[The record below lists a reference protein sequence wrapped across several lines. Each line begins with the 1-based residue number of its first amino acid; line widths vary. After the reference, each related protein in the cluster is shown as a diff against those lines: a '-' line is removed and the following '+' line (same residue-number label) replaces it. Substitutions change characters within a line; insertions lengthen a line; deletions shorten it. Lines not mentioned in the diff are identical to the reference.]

1 MQRRPF
7 LLLGVIAICFTLGLL
22 SVFLA
27 PRGEQAPD
35 PLATPPPPTRT
46 ADPAASTQ
54 VTILVLGVDRMAAE
68 RPRLRAVWLASFR
81 PPGRDLF
88 FLGLPTSYRL
98 AEGFPSLAQQ
108 FSWTPQAG
116 PGEDFLTALHTAAP
130 QEIQVI
136 AALDDLGFSSLID
149 YAGGIDLNGVPL
161 RGDQALAVL
170 GLLENDP
177 AAMLSTQARL
187 LEALIVPAAAVS
199 STPDVSPLIALIPAH
214 AFLSESFTYFA
225 ARLSQLLPLD
235 PSSVHVDLL
244 APAP

>member
-1 MQRRPF
+1 M
-7 LLLGVIAICFTLGLL
+7 ICFSLGLL
-22 SVFLA
+22 SVVLA
-27 PRGEQAPD
+27 PQGNPSGEGVSP
-35 PLATPPPPTRT
+35 PLATRTSDPP
-46 ADPAASTQ
+46 ASAQ
-54 VTILVLGVDRMAAE
+54 VTILVLGVDRLEAE

-88 FLGLPTSYRL
+88 FLGLPVNYRL
-98 AEGFPSLAQQ
+98 AEGFPSLSDQ

-130 QEIQVI
+130 QEVQVI
-136 AALDDLGFSSLID
+136 AALDDFGFASLID

-170 GLLENDP
+170 GLLEDDP

-187 LEALIVPAAAVS
+187 LEALIVPAATVS
-199 STPDVSPLIALIPAH
+199 SSPDVSPLIALIPRH
-214 AFLSESFTYFA
+214 AFLSESFSYFA
-225 ARLSQLLPLD
+225 ARLSPLLPLD
-235 PSSVHVDLL
+235 PAAVHVDLL

>member
-1 MQRRPF
+1 MPRRP
-7 LLLGVIAICFTLGLL
+7 LLLLAVIAICFTLGLL

-27 PRGEQAPD
+27 PQSEQAPD
-35 PLATPPPPTRT
+35 SFAAPQPLTRT
-46 ADPAASTQ
+46 TDPAASTQ
-54 VTILVLGVDRMAAE
+54 VTILVLGVDRLGADK
-68 RPRLRAVWLASFR
+68 PRLRAVWLASFR

-88 FLGLPTSYRL
+88 FLGLPVTYRL
-98 AEGFPSLAQQ
+98 AEGFPSLAEQ

-116 PGEDFLTALHTAAP
+116 PGEEFLTALHTAAP

-136 AALDDLGFSSLID
+136 AALDDLGFASLID
-149 YAGGIDLNGVPL
+149 YAGGINLNGVPL

-170 GLLENDP
+170 GMLENDP
-177 AAMLSTQARL
+177 SAMLSTQARL
-187 LEALIVPAAAVS
+187 LEALMVPAAAVS
-199 STPDVSPLIALIPAH
+199 SSPDVSPLIALIPAH

-225 ARLSQLLPLD
+225 ARLSPLLPLD

>member
-1 MQRRPF
+1 M
-7 LLLGVIAICFTLGLL
+7 
-22 SVFLA
+22 LA
-27 PRGEQAPD
+27 PQGNPPGEGVSP
-35 PLATPPPPTRT
+35 PLATRT
-46 ADPAASTQ
+46 SDPSASAQ
-54 VTILVLGVDRMAAE
+54 VTILVLGVDRLEAE

-88 FLGLPTSYRL
+88 FLGLPASYRL
-98 AEGFPSLAQQ
+98 AEGFPSLSEQ

-130 QEIQVI
+130 QEVQVI
-136 AALDDLGFSSLID
+136 AALDDFGFASLID

-170 GLLENDP
+170 GLLEDDP

-187 LEALIVPAAAVS
+187 LEALILPAAAVS
-199 STPDVSPLIALIPAH
+199 SSPDVSPLIAMIPRH

-225 ARLSQLLPLD
+225 SRLSPLLPLD
-235 PSSVHVDLL
+235 PAAVHVDLL